1 MKLTSLFMDQ
11 NLSNSYNNREDM
23 MKFFLLPMF
32 LLATTTGYALETVTC
47 SKDYTG
53 SDVHTAYQLKNLTI
67 KYEAYVPGTSL
78 GALKAKGQIGY
89 AGIRSEVKR
98 IYTENSLSYESV
110 LGEDFLL
117 KLNKIKDDKFEG
129 VLTLNKGSASE
140 NKLTDLKC
148 NVRGELPKPKTC
160 AESQEDKDK
169 TLFESLRSSDLDEIK
184 FALECGA
191 DTNAA
196 DKLGC
201 NPLLKV
207 LDEQCGQLN
216 RMNLSYPAYKQTQ
229 MASMLIDN
237 GTNLES
243 VDPSNN
249 QTALHKATLAGNND
263 LALMLMELEV
273 NLDAQDKNNMTAL
286 MIAVKDNNFFLV
298 KDLVNAN
305 ASLDLKNSFGK
316 TAFDIA
322 KQFNRTEIAELL
334 IPVKKKIIVEGNA
347 NNVGCSLSN
356 IELSLNEPVEILL
369 KASSR
374 KMFLLESVE
383 LGLELMA
390 MPNEEVKT
398 RFTPTKSGTFKF
410 MCGPHGGPIN
420 QQTIGTISV
429 N

>member
-1 MKLTSLFMDQ
+1 
-11 NLSNSYNNREDM
+11 
-23 MKFFLLPMF
+23 MKFFLIPM
-32 LLATTTGYALETVTC
+32 LLFATTTGHTLETVSC
-47 SKDYTG
+47 SKDYVG

-67 KYEAYVPGTSL
+67 KYEAYIPGSSL

-98 IYTENSLSYESV
+98 IYTENSLSYKSV

-117 KLNKIKDDKFEG
+117 KLNKLKDDKFEG

-148 NVRGELPKPKTC
+148 FVRGELPKAKVC
-160 AESQEDKDK
+160 AESQADKDK
-169 TLFESLRSSDLDEIK
+169 TLFESLRSSDLDEMK

-191 DTNAA
+191 DTNAT

-207 LDEQCGQLN
+207 LDEQCGQLS
-216 RMNLSYPAYKQTQ
+216 RIDLSLPAYKQTQ
-229 MASMLIDN
+229 VGSLLIDN
-237 GTNLES
+237 GANLES

-286 MIAVKDNNFFLV
+286 MIAVKNNDFFLV

-305 ASLDLKNSFGK
+305 ANLDLKNSSGK

-322 KQFNRTEIAELL
+322 KNLNRNEIAELL
-334 IPVKKKIIVEGNA
+334 IPVKKKITVEGNA
-347 NNVGCSLSN
+347 NNIGCSLST
-356 IELSLNEPVEILL
+356 IELSVNEPVEIVL
-369 KASSR
+369 KAPKR
-374 KMFLLESVE
+374 KMFLLESTE

-390 MPNEEVKT
+390 MPNEEVKA
-398 RFTPTKSGTFKF
+398 RFTPTKEGIFKF
-410 MCGPHGGPIN
+410 MCGPHGGSME

>member
-1 MKLTSLFMDQ
+1 MDQ
-11 NLSNSYNNREDM
+11 NLSNSYNNRENI

-32 LLATTTGYALETVTC
+32 LLLTTNGYALEIVTC

-53 SDVHTAYQLKNLTI
+53 SDVHTAYQLKDLTI
-67 KYEAYVPGTSL
+67 KYQAYIPGSSF
-78 GALKAKGQIGY
+78 GALRAKGQIGY

-98 IYTENSLSYESV
+98 IYTENILSYKSV
-110 LGEDFLL
+110 LDENFSL

-129 VLTLNKGSASE
+129 VLTLNKGSTFE

-148 NVRGELPKPKTC
+148 FVRGELPKAKVC

-169 TLFESLRSSDLDEIK
+169 TLFDSLRTSDLDEIK
-184 FALECGA
+184 FVLECGA
-191 DTNAA
+191 DTNVT

-216 RMNLSYPAYKQTQ
+216 RMSLSYSAYKQSQ
-229 MASMLIDN
+229 MASLLVDS

-249 QTALHKATLAGNND
+249 QTALHKATLVGNSD
-263 LALMLMELEV
+263 LAFMLIELEV

-286 MIAVKDNNFFLV
+286 MIAVKNNDFFLV
-298 KDLVNAN
+298 KDLVKANAN
-305 ASLDLKNSFGK
+305 LDLKNSSGK

-322 KQFNRTEIAELL
+322 KNLNRVEIAELL
-334 IPVKKKIIVEGNA
+334 IPVKKKITVEGNA
-347 NNVGCSLSN
+347 NNIGCSLST
-356 IELSLNEPVEILL
+356 IELSLNEPVEIVL
-369 KASSR
+369 KAPKR
-374 KMFLLESVE
+374 KMFLFESAELEI
-383 LGLELMA
+383 ELMA
-390 MPNEEVKT
+390 MSNEEVKT
-398 RFTPTKSGTFKF
+398 RFTPTRTGNFKF

-429 N
+429 R

>member
-1 MKLTSLFMDQ
+1 
-11 NLSNSYNNREDM
+11 

-32 LLATTTGYALETVTC
+32 LLATTTGHALETVTC

-53 SDVHTAYQLKNLTI
+53 SDVHTAYQLKNLSI
-67 KYEAYVPGTSL
+67 KYEAYIPRSPL

-98 IYTENSLSYESV
+98 IYTENSLSYKSV

-117 KLNKIKDDKFEG
+117 KLIRIKDDKFEG

-140 NKLTDLKC
+140 NKLTNLTCFVK
-148 NVRGELPKPKTC
+148 GELPQAKVC
-160 AESQEDKDK
+160 AESQADKDK
-169 TLFESLRSSDLDEIK
+169 SLFQSLKTSDLDEVN

-191 DTNAA
+191 DTNAT

-207 LDEQCGQLN
+207 LDEQCGQLS
-216 RMNLSYPAYKQTQ
+216 RMNLSYPAYKQSQ
-229 MASMLIDN
+229 MASLLIDN

-249 QTALHKATLAGNND
+249 QTALHKATLIGNSD
-263 LALMLMELEV
+263 LALMLIELEV

-286 MIAVKDNNFFLV
+286 MIAVKNNDFFLV

-305 ASLDLKNSFGK
+305 ANLDLKNSSGK

-322 KQFNRTEIAELL
+322 KNLNRSEIAELL
-334 IPVKKKIIVEGNA
+334 IPVKKKITVEGNA
-347 NNVGCSLSN
+347 NNIGCSLSN
-356 IELSLNEPVEILL
+356 IELSLNEPVEIVL
-369 KASSR
+369 KAPKR
-374 KMFLLESVE
+374 KMFLLESTE

-390 MPNEEVKT
+390 MPNEEAKA
-398 RFTPTKSGTFKF
+398 RFTPTKTGAFKF
-410 MCGPHGGPIN
+410 MCGPHGGPID